1 MVQAHAVL
9 AAVGASL
16 FRNATLVLG
25 KYVQQ
30 RHLPYL
36 FMVAVASFCISWG
49 AALLMYYQGS
59 YHVERR
65 VVKWVVLRGLTGGG
79 AHVLGL
85 CAVLVGAS
93 VGSVGALTSVNTI
106 TAALL
111 GYFLLGEAFGRWHLL
126 ALLLA
131 VGGVVLIWDPKHIGT
146 SDPRFLGNALALLAG
161 ISSGFMTITSRKA
174 REASSLM
181 LAIAATVARCP
192 VALLLA
198 FLPHVKDGRLV
209 NLAVAPQ
216 EVALYLLLLMVFL
229 GFFSLLTSA
238 AAKKLPAAV
247 SSTVMVGTQMASGYV
262 FDIICFHKTLD
273 LVTIVGAYI
282 MLLAALAMAFTQ
294 PRNTQ
299 LEKSTST
306 EVCANATAENSPSAQ
321 VV

>member
-30 RHLPYL
+30 RQLPYL
-36 FMVAVASFCISWG
+36 FMVAVASFCVSLG

-65 VVKWVVLRGLTGGG
+65 VVKWVVLRGLAAG
-79 AHVLGL
+79 ASHVLNL

-93 VGSVGALTSVNTI
+93 VGSVGALTSVNTM

-111 GYFLLGEAFGRWHLL
+111 GYFLLDEAFGRWHLL

-131 VGGVVLIWDPKHIGT
+131 VGGAVLIWDPQHIGT
-146 SDPRFLGNALALLAG
+146 SDPRFLGNALALVAG
-161 ISSGFMTITSRKA
+161 ISSGFMTITTRKA

-181 LAIAATVARCP
+181 LSMAATVARCP
-192 VALLLA
+192 FALLLA
-198 FLPHVKDGRLV
+198 FLPNVNDGRLT
-209 NLAVAPQ
+209 NLVVAKE
-216 EVALYLLLLMVFL
+216 EVALCLLLLMVFL
-229 GFFSLLTSA
+229 GFRSLLTSA

-247 SSTVMVGTQMASGYV
+247 SSTVIVGTQMSSGYV
-262 FDIICFHKTLD
+262 FDIFFFHETLD
-273 LVTIVGAYI
+273 LVTIAGAYM
-282 MLLAALAMAFTQ
+282 MLMAALAMAFTK
-294 PRNTQ
+294 PRTTQ

-306 EVCANATAENSPSAQ
+306 EAEISPRAG